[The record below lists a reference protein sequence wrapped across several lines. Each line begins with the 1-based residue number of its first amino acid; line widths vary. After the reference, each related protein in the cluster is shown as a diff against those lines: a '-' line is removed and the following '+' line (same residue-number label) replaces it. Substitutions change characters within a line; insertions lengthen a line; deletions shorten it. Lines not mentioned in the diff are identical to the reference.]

1 MNRPLLAFVTLLS
14 FAAAAVAQDAGGKE
28 PKDAKDPKKAEA
40 VDFEKQVWPILEK
53 NCLECHSKA
62 APGADGKVKKPK
74 GGVVLDS
81 KDAISGGKK
90 GKLLVAKKSG
100 ESLLYTSISLAAD
113 HEDRMPPAKKG
124 DPLPKE
130 QQDLIKQW
138 IDEGADFGK
147 WTAKKDDKKDDKPAE
162 KKDGDAPAE
171 KGNKAEKKEKGGL

>member
-1 MNRPLLAFVTLLS
+1 MNRFAFLFVSALS
-14 FAAAAVAQDAGGKE
+14 FAAAATAQG
-28 PKDAKDPKKAEA
+28 KDPKKAAEPI
-40 VDFEKQVWPILEK
+40 DFEKQVWPILEK

-62 APGADGKVKKPK
+62 APGPDGKMKKPK

-81 KDAISGGKK
+81 KDAITGGKK

-130 QQDLIKQW
+130 QQELIKQW
-138 IDEGADFGK
+138 IDEGAAFGA
-147 WTAKKDDKKDDKPAE
+147 WTAKKEGDKPAE
-162 KKDGDAPAE
+162 KKDGEKPADAGE
-171 KGNKAEKKEKGGL
+171 KKKEKGGL

>member
-1 MNRPLLAFVTLLS
+1 MNRPLIAFVSLLS
-14 FAAAAVAQDAGGKE
+14 FAAAVAAQGKDGKE
-28 PKDAKDPKKAEA
+28 AKEPKKAEA
-40 VDFEKQVWPILEK
+40 VDFEKQIWPILEK

-62 APGADGKVKKPK
+62 APGPDGKVKKPK

-81 KDAISGGKK
+81 KDAITAGKK

-124 DPLPKE
+124 EPLPKE

-138 IDEGADFGK
+138 IDDGADFGK
-147 WTAKKDDKKDDKPAE
+147 WTAKKDDKPAE
-162 KKDGDAPAE
+162 KKDGETPAD
-171 KGNKAEKKEKGGL
+171 KGEKKEKGGL

>member
-14 FAAAAVAQDAGGKE
+14 FTAAQDAGGR
-28 PKDAKDPKKAEA
+28 PSQDPKKAEA

-53 NCLECHSKA
+53 SCLECHSKA
-62 APGADGKVKKPK
+62 APGPDGKMKKPK

-81 KDAISGGKK
+81 KDAITAGKK

-138 IDEGADFGK
+138 IDEGANFGK
-147 WTAKKDDKKDDKPAE
+147 WTAKKDDKPAE

-171 KGNKAEKKEKGGL
+171 KGDKAEKKEKGGL

>member
-1 MNRPLLAFVTLLS
+1 MNRPLIAFVSLLS
-14 FAAAAVAQDAGGKE
+14 FAAAVAAQGKDGKE
-28 PKDAKDPKKAEA
+28 AKEPKKAEA
-40 VDFEKQVWPILEK
+40 VDFEKQIWPILEK

-81 KDAISGGKK
+81 KDAITAGKK

-124 DPLPKE
+124 EPLPKE
-130 QQDLIKQW
+130 QQELIKQW
-138 IDEGADFGK
+138 IDDGADFGK
-147 WTAKKDDKKDDKPAE
+147 WTAKKDDKPAE
-162 KKDGDAPAE
+162 KKDGETPAD
-171 KGNKAEKKEKGGL
+171 KGEKKEKGGL

>member
-1 MNRPLLAFVTLLS
+1 MNRPLIAFVSLLS
-14 FAAAAVAQDAGGKE
+14 FAAAVAAQGKDGKE
-28 PKDAKDPKKAEA
+28 AKEPKKAEA
-40 VDFEKQVWPILEK
+40 VDFEKQIWPILEK

-62 APGADGKVKKPK
+62 APGPDGKTKKPK

-81 KDAISGGKK
+81 KDAITAGKK

-124 DPLPKE
+124 EPLPKE

-138 IDEGADFGK
+138 IDDGADFGK
-147 WTAKKDDKKDDKPAE
+147 WTAKKDDKPAE
-162 KKDGDAPAE
+162 KKDGETPAD
-171 KGNKAEKKEKGGL
+171 KGEKKEKGGL

>member
-14 FAAAAVAQDAGGKE
+14 LSAAAIAQDAGGKPAQE
-28 PKDAKDPKKAEA
+28 PKKAEA

-62 APGADGKVKKPK
+62 APGPDGKVKKPK

-100 ESLLYTSISLAAD
+100 ESLLYTSI
-113 HEDRMPPAKKG
+113 
-124 DPLPKE
+124 
-130 QQDLIKQW
+130 
-138 IDEGADFGK
+138 
-147 WTAKKDDKKDDKPAE
+147 
-162 KKDGDAPAE
+162 
-171 KGNKAEKKEKGGL
+171 

>member
-1 MNRPLLAFVTLLS
+1 MNRPLIAFVSLLS
-14 FAAAAVAQDAGGKE
+14 FAAAVTAQGKDGKE
-28 PKDAKDPKKAEA
+28 TKEPKKAEA
-40 VDFEKQVWPILEK
+40 VDFEKQIWPIFEK

-81 KDAISGGKK
+81 KDAITAGKK
-90 GKLLVAKKSG
+90 GKLLVAKKSA

-124 DPLPKE
+124 EPLPKE

-138 IDEGADFGK
+138 IDDGADFGK
-147 WTAKKDDKKDDKPAE
+147 WTAKKDDKPAE

-171 KGNKAEKKEKGGL
+171 KGEKADKKEKGGL

>member
-1 MNRPLLAFVTLLS
+1 MNRPLIAFVSLLS
-14 FAAAAVAQDAGGKE
+14 FAAAVAAQGKDGKE
-28 PKDAKDPKKAEA
+28 AKEPKKAEA
-40 VDFEKQVWPILEK
+40 VDFEKQIWPILEK

-81 KDAISGGKK
+81 KDAITAGKK
-90 GKLLVAKKSG
+90 GKLLVTKKSG

-124 DPLPKE
+124 EPLPKE

-138 IDEGADFGK
+138 IDDGADFGK
-147 WTAKKDDKKDDKPAE
+147 WTAKKD
-162 KKDGDAPAE
+162 GDAPAE
-171 KGNKAEKKEKGGL
+171 KGEKAEKKEKGGL

>member
-1 MNRPLLAFVTLLS
+1 MNRPLIAFVSLLS
-14 FAAAAVAQDAGGKE
+14 FAAAVAAQGKDGKE
-28 PKDAKDPKKAEA
+28 AKEPKKAEA
-40 VDFEKQVWPILEK
+40 VDFEKQIWPILEK

-81 KDAISGGKK
+81 KDAITAGKK

-124 DPLPKE
+124 EPLPKE

-138 IDEGADFGK
+138 IDDGADFGK
-147 WTAKKDDKKDDKPAE
+147 WTAKKDDKPAE
-162 KKDGDAPAE
+162 KKDGETPAD
-171 KGNKAEKKEKGGL
+171 KGEKKEKGGL

>member
-14 FAAAAVAQDAGGKE
+14 LAAAAIAQDAGGKPAQE
-28 PKDAKDPKKAEA
+28 PKKAEA

-62 APGADGKVKKPK
+62 APGPDGKMKKPK

-81 KDAISGGKK
+81 KDAITAGKK

-100 ESLLYTSISLAAD
+100 ESLLHTSISLAAD

-147 WTAKKDDKKDDKPAE
+147 WTAKKDDKKGDKPAE

-171 KGNKAEKKEKGGL
+171 KGDKSEKKEKGGL